1 MIKYEDNR
9 ICFEKKDLEWY
20 SKVSRDNNP
29 LHMDKA
35 YGQVTVYGE
44 QVVFGML
51 GVETLLNLY
60 QISASRL
67 EVKFN
72 SPLFLGRKYDY
83 SRKDKNGIIS
93 LYLSENHTVLL
104 EIKLSNKELK
114 LDHPVQKEMEQRLP
128 MLSKARSLTDAEIE
142 KETYISGKYTS
153 SSLTQE
159 GEMDSLAVLCRLQRL
174 LSYLVGMVVPGE
186 RALFVKSSTYLIE
199 LPESAEDWDYR
210 MFQAGYHDILG
221 LVDYQVEVLVR
232 GKLVAVGKVQ
242 AYIRADFGMEEKP
255 LELLSET
262 QKEKTVVILGG
273 TKGLGAEIARHYVL
287 HGAAVVITY
296 RHSKERAQKFYQYL
310 SLVSKKVE
318 LIQSDIGSD
327 GDCKK
332 LKQYLEKNYNRIDR
346 LYFCAAQAPRK
357 LEFYP
362 ENYQRF
368 EEYLTRGIRMFY
380 YPFFILKDLVS
391 EEGKIVVLSSIA
403 TVDRSGS
410 YNLQEYICV
419 KSVIEIISECTF
431 YKHSG
436 KRQYF
441 VARPSKMLTEMN
453 NTPTGRVGAQKPEE
467 IAGKLIEAVEG
478 EETEGKVFKYLE
490 LV

>member
-1 MIKYEDNR
+1 MLKYDDNSIR
-9 ICFEKKDLEWY
+9 FEQKDIEQY
-20 SKVSRDNNP
+20 YKASGDNNP
-29 LHMDKA
+29 LHMDKS
-35 YGQVTVYGE
+35 YGEVTIYGE

-51 GVETLLNLY
+51 GVETLLKQF
-60 QISASRL
+60 QISAPRL
-67 EVKFN
+67 DVKFN
-72 SPLFLGRKYDY
+72 SPLFIGRKYSY
-83 SRKDKNGIIS
+83 SRKDENGIIS
-93 LYLSENHTVLL
+93 LYLLENQTSLL
-104 EIKLSNKELK
+104 EVKLSNKELEIK
-114 LDHPVQKEMEQRLP
+114 YKGNGEIERQLP
-128 MLSKARSLTDAEIE
+128 MLFRSRRLTDIEIE
-142 KETYISGKYTS
+142 REKSIIGKYKV
-153 SSLTQE
+153 SSLTQKE
-159 GEMDSLAVLCRLQRL
+159 KISSLEILCRLQRL

-186 RALFVKSSTYLIE
+186 RALFAKSSTYLIE

-210 MFQAGYHDILG
+210 MFQVSYHDILG

-296 RHSKERAQKFYQYL
+296 RHSKERAQKFCQYL
-310 SLVSKKVE
+310 SSVSQKVE
-318 LIQSDIGSD
+318 LIQSDVGSD
-327 GDCKK
+327 EDCKK
-332 LKQYLEKNYNRIDR
+332 LKQYLEKQYDRIDR
-346 LYFCAAQAPRK
+346 LYICAAQAPRK

-368 EEYLTRGIRMFY
+368 EEYLTQGVRMFY
-380 YPFFILKDLVS
+380 YPFFNLKDLV
-391 EEGKIVVLSSIA
+391 EKEGKIVIISSIA
-403 TVDRSGS
+403 TIEKLFFH
-410 YNLQEYICV
+410 NIAEYICV